1 MQTLTTIKSIKTQ
14 KEDQFTSYFGM
25 LIALGSFSMLF
36 VALLASY
43 GILRSRSAIWM
54 SYTIG
59 TIPLFL
65 AWVNTIVILISSITL
80 FMASKANERENKIV
94 TLNQIYTTI
103 IIGLVFLSLQ
113 IILWNVLINDGFTIT
128 SHQAGSVFY
137 MLSGLHGLHILGGL
151 ISLIWLIF
159 KIRVN
164 NLILKPMRLVSM
176 FWHYLTLI
184 WIVIFITVILI

>member
-36 VALLASY
+36 IALLASY
-43 GILRSRSAIWM
+43 GILRVRSGIWM
-54 SYTIG
+54 SNTIE
-59 TIPLFL
+59 TMPLTL

-113 IILWNVLINDGFTIT
+113 IILWNVLINDDFTIT

>member
-59 TIPLFL
+59 TIPFFL

-80 FMASKANERENKIV
+80 FMASKANERENKIL

-113 IILWNVLINDGFTIT
+113 IILWNVLINDDFTIT

-137 MLSGLHGLHILGGL
+137 MLSGLHGLHILGGI
-151 ISLIWLIF
+151 ISLIWLVF

-176 FWHYLTLI
+176 FWHYLTI
-184 WIVIFITVILI
+184 VWVVIFLTVIII

>member
-36 VALLASY
+36 IALLASY
-43 GILRSRSAIWM
+43 GILRVRSGIWM
-54 SYTIG
+54 SNTIE
-59 TIPLFL
+59 TMPLTL

-151 ISLIWLIF
+151 ISLIWLTF

-176 FWHYLTLI
+176 FWHYLTI
-184 WIVIFITVILI
+184 VWVVIFLTVIII

>member
-36 VALLASY
+36 IALLASY
-43 GILRSRSAIWM
+43 GILRVRSGIWM
-54 SYTIG
+54 SNTIE
-59 TIPLFL
+59 TMPLTL

-103 IIGLVFLSLQ
+103 TIGLVFLSLQ
-113 IILWNVLINDGFTIT
+113 IILWNVLINDGFTIK

-137 MLSGLHGLHILGGL
+137 MLSGLHGLHILGGI
-151 ISLIWLIF
+151 ISLIWLVF

-164 NLILKPMRLVSM
+164 NVILKPIRLVSM

-184 WIVIFITVILI
+184 WIVIFISVILI

>member
-36 VALLASY
+36 IALLASY
-43 GILRSRSAIWM
+43 GILRVRSGIWM
-54 SYTIG
+54 SNTIE
-59 TIPLFL
+59 TMPLTL
-65 AWVNTIVILISSITL
+65 AGVNTIVILISSITL

-164 NLILKPMRLVSM
+164 NLILRPLRLVSM
-176 FWHYLTLI
+176 FWHCLTLI

>member
-1 MQTLTTIKSIKTQ
+1 MQTLTTIKNIKTH
-14 KEDQFTSYFGM
+14 KEDQFTSYLGM

-65 AWVNTIVILISSITL
+65 AWVNTVVILISSITL
-80 FMASKANERENKIV
+80 FMASKANERENKIL

-113 IILWNVLINDGFTIT
+113 IILWNVLINDDFTIT

-137 MLSGLHGLHILGGL
+137 MLSGLHGLHILGGI
-151 ISLIWLIF
+151 ISLIWLVF

-176 FWHYLTLI
+176 FWHYLTI
-184 WIVIFITVILI
+184 VWVVIFLTVIII

>member
-36 VALLASY
+36 IALLASY
-43 GILRSRSAIWM
+43 GILRVRSGIWM
-54 SYTIG
+54 SNTIE
-59 TIPLFL
+59 TMPLTL
-65 AWVNTIVILISSITL
+65 AGVNTIVILIISITL

-103 IIGLVFLSLQ
+103 TIGLVFLSLQ

>member
-1 MQTLTTIKSIKTQ
+1 MQTLTTIKNIKTH
-14 KEDQFTSYFGM
+14 KEDQFTSYLGM

-65 AWVNTIVILISSITL
+65 AWVNTVVILISSITL
-80 FMASKANERENKIV
+80 FMASKANERENKIL

-113 IILWNVLINDGFTIT
+113 IILWNMLINDDFTIT

-137 MLSGLHGLHILGGL
+137 MLSGLHGLHILGGI
-151 ISLIWLIF
+151 ISLIWLVF

-176 FWHYLTLI
+176 FWHYLTI
-184 WIVIFITVILI
+184 VWVVIFLTVIII

>member
-1 MQTLTTIKSIKTQ
+1 MQTLTTIKNIKTH
-14 KEDQFTSYFGM
+14 KEDQFTSYLGM

-65 AWVNTIVILISSITL
+65 AWVNTVVILISSITL
-80 FMASKANERENKIV
+80 FMASKANERENKIL

-113 IILWNVLINDGFTIT
+113 IILWNMLINDDFTIT

-151 ISLIWLIF
+151 ISLIWLTF

-176 FWHYLTLI
+176 FWHYLTI
-184 WIVIFITVILI
+184 VWVVIFLTVIII

>member
-1 MQTLTTIKSIKTQ
+1 MQTLTTIKNIKTH
-14 KEDQFTSYFGM
+14 KEDQFTSYLGM
-25 LIALGSFSMLF
+25 LIAMGSLSMLF

-65 AWVNTIVILISSITL
+65 AWVNTVVILISSITL
-80 FMASKANERENKIV
+80 FMASKANERENKIL

-113 IILWNVLINDGFTIT
+113 IILWNVLINDDFTIT

-137 MLSGLHGLHILGGL
+137 MLSGLHGLHILGGI
-151 ISLIWLIF
+151 ISLIWLVF

-176 FWHYLTLI
+176 FWHYLTI
-184 WIVIFITVILI
+184 VWVVIFLTVIII

>member
-36 VALLASY
+36 IALLASY
-43 GILRSRSAIWM
+43 GILRVRSGIWM
-54 SYTIG
+54 SNTIE
-59 TIPLFL
+59 TMPLTL
-65 AWVNTIVILISSITL
+65 AGVNTIVILISSITL

-113 IILWNVLINDGFTIT
+113 IILWNMLINDGFTIK

-137 MLSGLHGLHILGGL
+137 MLSGLHGLHILGGI
-151 ISLIWLIF
+151 ISLIWLVF

-176 FWHYLTLI
+176 FWHYLTI
-184 WIVIFITVILI
+184 VWVVIFLTVIII

>member
-36 VALLASY
+36 IALLASY
-43 GILRSRSAIWM
+43 GILRVRSGIWM
-54 SYTIG
+54 SNTIE
-59 TIPLFL
+59 TMPLTL

-137 MLSGLHGLHILGGL
+137 MLSGLHGLHILGGI
-151 ISLIWLIF
+151 ISLIWLVF

-164 NLILKPMRLVSM
+164 NVILKPIRLVSM

-184 WIVIFITVILI
+184 WIVIFITVILL

>member
-36 VALLASY
+36 IALLASY
-43 GILRSRSAIWM
+43 GILRVRSGIWM
-54 SYTIG
+54 SNTIE
-59 TIPLFL
+59 TMPLTL

-80 FMASKANERENKIV
+80 FMASKANERENKILI
-94 TLNQIYTTI
+94 LNQIYTTI

>member
-43 GILRSRSAIWM
+43 GILRSRSGIWM

-65 AWVNTIVILISSITL
+65 AWVNTVVILISSITL

-113 IILWNVLINDGFTIT
+113 IILWNVLINDGFTIK

>member
-36 VALLASY
+36 IALLASY
-43 GILRSRSAIWM
+43 GILRVRSGIWM
-54 SYTIG
+54 SNTIE
-59 TIPLFL
+59 TMPLTL

-113 IILWNVLINDGFTIT
+113 IILWNVLINDGFTIK

>member
-36 VALLASY
+36 IALLASY
-43 GILRSRSAIWM
+43 GILRVRSGIWM
-54 SYTIG
+54 SNTIE
-59 TIPLFL
+59 TMPLTL

-113 IILWNVLINDGFTIT
+113 IILWNMLINDGFTIT

>member
-1 MQTLTTIKSIKTQ
+1 MQTLTTIKNIKTH
-14 KEDQFTSYFGM
+14 KEDQFTSYLGM

-65 AWVNTIVILISSITL
+65 AWVNTVVILISSITL

>member
-36 VALLASY
+36 IALLASY
-43 GILRSRSAIWM
+43 GILRVRSGIWM
-54 SYTIG
+54 SNTIE
-59 TIPLFL
+59 TMPLTL

-113 IILWNVLINDGFTIT
+113 IILWNVLINDDFTIT

-137 MLSGLHGLHILGGL
+137 MLSGLHGLHILGGI
-151 ISLIWLIF
+151 ISLIWLVF

-164 NLILKPMRLVSM
+164 NVILKPIRLVSM

>member
-1 MQTLTTIKSIKTQ
+1 MQTLTTIKNIKTH
-14 KEDQFTSYFGM
+14 KEDQFTSYLGM

-43 GILRSRSAIWM
+43 GILRVRSGIWM
-54 SYTIG
+54 SNTIG

-113 IILWNVLINDGFTIT
+113 IILWNVLINDGFTIK

-137 MLSGLHGLHILGGL
+137 MLSGLHGLHILGGI
-151 ISLIWLIF
+151 ISLIWLVF

-164 NLILKPMRLVSM
+164 NVILKPIRLVSM

-184 WIVIFITVILI
+184 WIVIFITVILL

>member
-1 MQTLTTIKSIKTQ
+1 MQTLTTIKNIKTQ
-14 KEDQFTSYFGM
+14 KEDQFTSYLGM

-65 AWVNTIVILISSITL
+65 AWVNTVVILISSITL

-103 IIGLVFLSLQ
+103 IIGLIFLSLQ
-113 IILWNVLINDGFTIT
+113 ILLWNVLINDGFTIT

>member
-1 MQTLTTIKSIKTQ
+1 MQTLTTIKNIKTH
-14 KEDQFTSYFGM
+14 KEDQFTSYLGM

-65 AWVNTIVILISSITL
+65 AWVNTVVILISSITL
-80 FMASKANERENKIV
+80 FMASKANERENKIL

-113 IILWNVLINDGFTIT
+113 IILWNMLINDDFTIT

-137 MLSGLHGLHILGGL
+137 MLSGLHGLHILGGI
-151 ISLIWLIF
+151 ISLIWLVF

-164 NLILKPMRLVSM
+164 NVILKPIRLVSM

-184 WIVIFITVILI
+184 WIVIFITVILL

>member
-36 VALLASY
+36 IALLASY
-43 GILRSRSAIWM
+43 GILRVRSGIWM
-54 SYTIG
+54 SNTIE
-59 TIPLFL
+59 TMPLTL

-113 IILWNVLINDGFTIT
+113 IILWNLLIYDGFTIK

-137 MLSGLHGLHILGGL
+137 MLSGLHGLHILGGI
-151 ISLIWLIF
+151 ISLIWLVF

-176 FWHYLTLI
+176 FWHYLTI
-184 WIVIFITVILI
+184 VWVVIFLTVIII

>member
-1 MQTLTTIKSIKTQ
+1 MQTLTTIKNIKTH
-14 KEDQFTSYFGM
+14 KEDQFTSYLGM

-65 AWVNTIVILISSITL
+65 AWVNTVVILISSITL
-80 FMASKANERENKIV
+80 FMASKANERENKIL

-113 IILWNVLINDGFTIT
+113 IILWNLLINDDFTIT

-151 ISLIWLIF
+151 ISLIWLTF

-176 FWHYLTLI
+176 FWHYLTI
-184 WIVIFITVILI
+184 VWVVIFLTVIII

>member
-36 VALLASY
+36 IALLASY
-43 GILRSRSAIWM
+43 GILRVRSGIWM
-54 SYTIG
+54 SNTIE
-59 TIPLFL
+59 TMPLTL

-103 IIGLVFLSLQ
+103 IIGLIFLSLQ
-113 IILWNVLINDGFTIT
+113 ILLWNVLINDGFTIT

-137 MLSGLHGLHILGGL
+137 MLSGFHGLHILGGL

-164 NLILKPMRLVSM
+164 NLILRPLRLVSM
-176 FWHYLTLI
+176 FWHCLTLI

>member
-36 VALLASY
+36 IALLASY
-43 GILRSRSAIWM
+43 GILRVRSGLWM

-59 TIPLFL
+59 TIPFFL

-113 IILWNVLINDGFTIT
+113 IILWNVLINDDFTIT

-137 MLSGLHGLHILGGL
+137 MLSGLHGLHILGGI
-151 ISLIWLIF
+151 ISLIWLVF

-176 FWHYLTLI
+176 FWHYLTI
-184 WIVIFITVILI
+184 VWVVIFLTVIII

>member
-1 MQTLTTIKSIKTQ
+1 MQTLTTIKNIKTQ

-113 IILWNVLINDGFTIT
+113 IILWNVLINDGFTIK

-137 MLSGLHGLHILGGL
+137 MLSGLHGLHILGGI
-151 ISLIWLIF
+151 ISLIWLVF

-164 NLILKPMRLVSM
+164 NVILKPIRLVSM

-184 WIVIFITVILI
+184 WIVIFITVILL

>member
-1 MQTLTTIKSIKTQ
+1 MQTLTTIKNIKTQ

-65 AWVNTIVILISSITL
+65 AWVNTVVILISSITL
-80 FMASKANERENKIV
+80 FMASKANERENKIL

-113 IILWNVLINDGFTIT
+113 IILWNLLINDDFTIT

-137 MLSGLHGLHILGGL
+137 MLSGLHGLHILGGI
-151 ISLIWLIF
+151 ISLIWLVF

-164 NLILKPMRLVSM
+164 NVILKPIRLVSM

-184 WIVIFITVILI
+184 WIVIFISVILI

>member
-36 VALLASY
+36 IALLASY
-43 GILRSRSAIWM
+43 GILRVRSGLWM

-59 TIPLFL
+59 TIPFFL
-65 AWVNTIVILISSITL
+65 AWVNTVVILISSITL

-103 IIGLVFLSLQ
+103 TIGLVFLSLQ

>member
-36 VALLASY
+36 IALLASY
-43 GILRSRSAIWM
+43 GILRVRSGIWM
-54 SYTIG
+54 SNTIE
-59 TIPLFL
+59 TMPLTL

>member
-36 VALLASY
+36 IALLASY
-43 GILRSRSAIWM
+43 GILRVRSGLWM

-59 TIPLFL
+59 TIPFFL

>member
-36 VALLASY
+36 IALLASY
-43 GILRSRSAIWM
+43 GILRVRSGIWM
-54 SYTIG
+54 SNTIE
-59 TIPLFL
+59 TMPLTL
-65 AWVNTIVILISSITL
+65 AGVNTIVILISSITL

-113 IILWNVLINDGFTIT
+113 IILWNVLINDDFTIT

-137 MLSGLHGLHILGGL
+137 MLSGLHGLHILGGI
-151 ISLIWLIF
+151 ISLIWLVF

-164 NLILKPMRLVSM
+164 NLILKPIRLVSM
-176 FWHYLTLI
+176 FWHYLTI
-184 WIVIFITVILI
+184 VWVVIFLTVIII

>member
-1 MQTLTTIKSIKTQ
+1 MQTLTTIKNIKTH
-14 KEDQFTSYFGM
+14 KEDQFTSYLGM

-65 AWVNTIVILISSITL
+65 AWVNTVVILISSITL

-103 IIGLVFLSLQ
+103 TIGLIFLSLQ
-113 IILWNVLINDGFTIT
+113 IILWNVLIIDGFTIT

-137 MLSGLHGLHILGGL
+137 MLSGLHGLHILGGI
-151 ISLIWLIF
+151 ISLIWLVL

-164 NLILKPMRLVSM
+164 NVILKPIRLVSM

-184 WIVIFITVILI
+184 WIVIFITVILL

>member
-36 VALLASY
+36 IALLASY
-43 GILRSRSAIWM
+43 GILRVRSGIWM
-54 SYTIG
+54 SNTIE
-59 TIPLFL
+59 TMPLTL

-80 FMASKANERENKIV
+80 FMASKANERENKIL

-113 IILWNVLINDGFTIT
+113 IILWNMLINDDFTIT

-184 WIVIFITVILI
+184 WIVIFITVILL

>member
-36 VALLASY
+36 IALLASY
-43 GILRSRSAIWM
+43 GILRVRSGIWM
-54 SYTIG
+54 SNTIE
-59 TIPLFL
+59 TMPLTL
-65 AWVNTIVILISSITL
+65 AGVNTIVILISSITL

-103 IIGLVFLSLQ
+103 TIGLVFLSLQ

>member
-36 VALLASY
+36 IALLASY
-43 GILRSRSAIWM
+43 GILRVRSGLWM

-59 TIPLFL
+59 TIPFFL
-65 AWVNTIVILISSITL
+65 AWVNTVVILISSITL